1 MGFWTHKIMFR
12 GANKLTLDVKG
23 RLVMPTRYRE
33 RLQERC
39 GGNLV
44 VTVDKDQCLLIY
56 PLPDWEDIERKLNK
70 LPTLNP
76 QVRRL
81 QRLMIGHATDLEL
94 DSHGRLLLPANLRE
108 FGQLTRDA
116 MLIGQGL
123 RFELWDEARWN
134 ERRSIVQDIAGVHTP
149 VLLPQVL
156 AALDI
161 RAGGTYMDATYGRGG
176 HAGAILEKLIANG
189 RLLCIDRD
197 SAAVAAAR
205 ARFSQDSRVSIF
217 LAPFSALA
225 ACADQV
231 APGLKFDGILFDLG
245 VSSPQIDEA
254 ERGFSFMQDGPLDM
268 RMSSGEGLSAAD
280 VVNRAPLE
288 ELIRIFREYGEERMA
303 PRIARA
309 IVMDREVKPF
319 ARTIELAEM
328 IARVAR
334 SKERHKH
341 PATRVFQALRIHVNG
356 ELQELEQALGAAL
369 ERLAPHGR
377 LAVISFHSLED
388 RMVKQFMRRHSLADP
403 MYAGLPNIPQHA
415 RPKLALVGK
424 AVEADANESSAN
436 PRARSA
442 RLRVAVRL
450 DQGIAA

>member
-1 MGFWTHKIMFR
+1 
-12 GANKLTLDVKG
+12 
-23 RLVMPTRYRE
+23 
-33 RLQERC
+33 
-39 GGNLV
+39 
-44 VTVDKDQCLLIY
+44 
-56 PLPDWEDIERKLNK
+56 
-70 LPTLNP
+70 
-76 QVRRL
+76 
-81 QRLMIGHATDLEL
+81 
-94 DSHGRLLLPANLRE
+94 
-108 FGQLTRDA
+108 
-116 MLIGQGL
+116 
-123 RFELWDEARWN
+123 
-134 ERRSIVQDIAGVHTP
+134 
-149 VLLPQVL
+149 
-156 AALDI
+156 
-161 RAGGTYMDATYGRGG
+161 MDATYGRGG